1 MRITTPMIFKSAVT
15 TLQKQSAQLLVAQ
28 QQAASGKV
36 VQRPSDDA
44 VGTRRILD
52 LRNTLASIEQF
63 KRNHNTINSLLSNT
77 ETGLQDVENLVLRA
91 RTLTLSAINDTANPD
106 NRQAIAVEVADLF
119 EQALQIGNTFVH
131 GRYLFAGQAG
141 SVAPFTA
148 TATGTS
154 RANGLVTS
162 GTLVPLA
169 DGELSI
175 NGTPIRA
182 TQVADDIVSPSDP
195 AASAVA
201 IAAAINDAF
210 ATTGVQAQASTTLAL
225 SVLDF
230 GDLAGNNLL
239 INGQAITGTISDA
252 ASLMAAINAANVPGV
267 VASSSGSGNLT
278 LTAADGRNVQLQT
291 DGLTASNMA
300 FASFD
305 LGGGTALDQTAT
317 GTVTLSSA
325 AAFTLGGLHPAPA
338 GLSAGPVN
346 LTAQYVGDAREV
358 QMVMNTGQTIP
369 VNIPGSQF
377 LASDL
382 HPDIDRD
389 TPLASL
395 RLGQG
400 ISAGSMQITD
410 RVGNT
415 ATIDLSTAITIGE
428 VIDTISAD
436 AGVNVTAAISSTG
449 NGLTITDDNAV
460 PTRNLTLTEVG
471 TGTTASE
478 LGLALDRPGA
488 LVGAPLAPTLTP
500 VTPVSLL
507 YGGQGVS
514 LSSLHIANGTTEVDV
529 DLSTADTIGDV
540 FAAINS
546 SGTNVTARLN
556 AAGTA
561 LEVRSNDPTTVAMV
575 TEVGDGTTTAD
586 LGIQGARD
594 TLQTLS
600 LLQEALQKNDQNA
613 LGRLLTSLDEN
624 LQQLVTLRTDIGART
639 NRVDLVT
646 NNLEEFKLHTRSLL
660 SDTEDGDAFELLTR
674 LTQLSTSFEV
684 ALATTARIVQPT
696 LLDFLR

>member
-1 MRITTPMIFKSAVT
+1 MRITTAMIFKSAVT
-15 TLQKQSAQLLVAQ
+15 TLQKQSAQLMVAQ

-52 LRNTLASIEQF
+52 LRQALASIEQF
-63 KRNHNTINSLLSNT
+63 QRNHNTINSLLSNT
-77 ETGLQDVENLVLRA
+77 ETGLQDVENLMLRA
-91 RTLTLSAINDTANPD
+91 RTLTLSAINDTANPE
-106 NRQAIAVEVADLF
+106 NRQAIAVEVSDLF

-141 SVAPFTA
+141 SAAPFTA
-148 TATGTS
+148 TATATS
-154 RANGLVTS
+154 RANGLAAS

-182 TQVADDIVSPSDP
+182 AQVADDTVSTSDP
-195 AASAVA
+195 AASALA

-210 ATTGVQAQASTTLAL
+210 ATTGVQAQASTTLSL

-252 ASLMAAINAANVPGV
+252 ASLVAAINAANVPGV

-278 LTAADGRNVQLQT
+278 LSAADGRNVQLQT
-291 DGLTASNMA
+291 DGLTASNMT
-300 FASFD
+300 FANFD
-305 LGGGTALDQTAT
+305 LGGGSALDQTAT

-325 AAFTLGGLHPAPA
+325 AAFTLGGLHLTPA
-338 GLSAGPVN
+338 GFSAGPVN
-346 LTAQYVGDAREV
+346 LTAQYVGDPREV
-358 QMVMNTGQTIP
+358 LMAMNTGQTLP

-382 HPDIDRD
+382 YPDIDRD

-400 ISAGSMQITD
+400 ISAGSIQITD
-410 RVGNT
+410 RVSNT
-415 ATIDLSTAITIGE
+415 ATIDLSTTLTIGD
-428 VIDTISAD
+428 VIDTISAA

-449 NGLTITDDNAV
+449 DGLMITDDNAV
-460 PTRNLTLTEVG
+460 PTRNLTLTEAG
-471 TGTTASE
+471 AGTTASE
-478 LGLALDRPGA
+478 LGLTLDRPGA
-488 LVGAPLAPTLTP
+488 LVGAPLTPALTP
-500 VTPVSLL
+500 ATPVSLL

-529 DLSTADTIGDV
+529 DLSSAGTIGDV
-540 FAAINS
+540 LAAINS
-546 SGTNVTARLN
+546 SGTNVTARIN

-561 LEVRSNDPTTVAMV
+561 LEVRSNDPTTVAIV
-575 TEVGDGTTTAD
+575 TEVGDGTTAAD
-586 LGIQGARD
+586 LGVQGARD

-600 LLQEALQKNDQNA
+600 LLQEALQKNDPNA
-613 LGRLLTSLDEN
+613 LAHLLTSIDEN

-646 NNLEEFKLHTRSLL
+646 SNLEDLKLHTRTLL

-674 LTQLSTSFEV
+674 LTQFNTAFEI